1 MYSLMETVVL
11 SVPHGRLSPSDQQ
24 AFDAIAETCACLSGA
39 GTSGELGVLIAGV
52 ALLYSVF
59 ELQVIGGHLR
69 REVAALPSP
78 YREAI
83 GPHFTAQI
91 FGAHHHLLMM
101 HRSGAFL
108 RMQTPLADPVLFA
121 GYLAMI
127 PASCLRFDE
136 RPGVSGHLRTPRHR
150 LFYYL
155 MAGFMMF
162 VLGRPGHPVG
172 MPFPGGFFVKEEGRR
187 FLCPIREKEKDLPS
201 SICNF
206 CPAEQIEGI

>member
-1 MYSLMETVVL
+1 METVAVP
-11 SVPHGRLSPSDQQ
+11 VPHGRLTPSDQQ
-24 AFDAIAETCACLSGA
+24 AFDAITETCAHLAGA
-39 GTSGELGVLIAGV
+39 GTRGDLGVMIAEV
-52 ALLYSVF
+52 ALSYSVF

-78 YREAI
+78 YREAV

-101 HRSGAFL
+101 HRLGEFQG
-108 RMQTPLADPVLFA
+108 MQTPLADPVLFA

-127 PASCLRFDE
+127 PASCLRSDE
-136 RPGVSGHLRTPRHR
+136 RPGVSRHLRTPRHR

-155 MAGFMMF
+155 MTGFMIF

-172 MPFPGGFFVKEEGRR
+172 MPFPGGFFVLEEGKR
-187 FLCPIREKEKDLPS
+187 FLCPIREKEKDLPF

-206 CPAEQIEGI
+206 CPAEQIEGM

>member
-1 MYSLMETVVL
+1 METIA
-11 SVPHGRLSPSDQQ
+11 VPGVTFSSADQQ
-24 AFDAIAETCACLSGA
+24 AFEAVAAICGRLSGARTRGVLGALIAETALS
-39 GTSGELGVLIAGV
+39 
-52 ALLYSVF
+52 YSIF

-127 PASCLRFDE
+127 PASCLRSNDE
-136 RPGVSGHLRTPRHR
+136 RPGVSSHLRTPRHR

-155 MAGFMMF
+155 MAGFMIF

-187 FLCPIREKEKDLPS
+187 FLCPIRDKEKDLPS

-206 CPAEQIEGI
+206 CPAEQIEGM

>member
-1 MYSLMETVVL
+1 METVAVP
-11 SVPHGRLSPSDQQ
+11 VPHGRLTPSDQQ
-24 AFDAIAETCACLSGA
+24 EFDAIAETCARLAGA
-39 GTSGELGVLIAGV
+39 GTSGELGVLIAEV
-52 ALLYSVF
+52 ALSYSVF

-101 HRSGAFL
+101 HRSGEFQ
-108 RMQTPLADPVLFA
+108 RMQTPLADPVLLA

-127 PASCLRFDE
+127 PASCLRSNDE

-155 MAGFMMF
+155 MAGFMIF

-172 MPFPGGFFVKEEGRR
+172 MPFPGGFFVREEGRR
-187 FLCPIREKEKDLPS
+187 FLCPIREKEKDLPF

-206 CPAEQIEGI
+206 CPAEQIEGM